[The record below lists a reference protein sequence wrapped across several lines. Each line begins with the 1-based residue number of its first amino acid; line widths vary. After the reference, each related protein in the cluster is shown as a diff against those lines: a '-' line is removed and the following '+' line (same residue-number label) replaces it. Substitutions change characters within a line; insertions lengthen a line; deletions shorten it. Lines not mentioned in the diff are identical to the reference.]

1 MARGAVGTTTD
12 APLASIGI
20 LSALPYRYRRE
31 AIRDTFFTYSE
42 VRSSLVLCRTCLQS
56 SAYCPACAG
65 PQ

>member
-31 AIRDTFFTYSE
+31 AIRDAARSKIQEMQTFT
-42 VRSSLVLCRTCLQS
+42 Q
-56 SAYCPACAG
+56 
-65 PQ
+65 